1 MGNGL
6 RSLGGPDERLIW
18 ENDNLASGRNVTV
31 LASCFPG
38 SMPNNNAS
46 IIIPTYNERENIPEL
61 LERIHRSMGPL
72 GRPFEI
78 VIVDDDSPDE
88 TWKVASQQPDGD
100 QVRVIRRQDEKGLA
114 TAVLTGIQAAN
125 YDIVVVMDA
134 DLQHPPEKIP
144 ELVSRVQNGADIA
157 IGSRFAEHGALEG
170 FSHLRRLLSKGA
182 DLLARTLFR
191 EIRSIKDPESGF
203 FAFKKSV
210 IAHANLSPV
219 GYKILLEIL
228 IQGDYTTVSEVGY
241 TFDKRENG
249 VSKFGVKNAVDYLH
263 HTSSLFLRSGEFHRF
278 WKFVAVGAVGAI
290 LNLAVLYALTELGV
304 FYLVSGVIA
313 IEAGLLSNFFLNRS
327 WTFRDRG
334 TSGFRYALT
343 ALYRDHAVRVVGV
356 VLNLLILWLLTSAF
370 GLYYLTSQLIGI
382 CVAMVW
388 NYGGNQWWTW
398 EPTR

>member
-1 MGNGL
+1 
-6 RSLGGPDERLIW
+6 
-18 ENDNLASGRNVTV
+18 
-31 LASCFPG
+31 
-38 SMPNNNAS
+38 MPNNNAS
-46 IIIPTYNERENIPEL
+46 IVIPTYNERENIPEL

-72 GRPFEI
+72 GYPFEI
-78 VIVDDDSPDE
+78 VIVDDNSPDE

-100 QVRVIRRQDEKGLA
+100 RVRIIRRQDERGLA
-114 TAVLTGIQAAN
+114 TAVLTGIQAAK
-125 YDIVVVMDA
+125 YDIIVVMDA

-144 ELVSRVQNGADIA
+144 ELVSRVHNGADIA

-170 FSHLRRLLSKGA
+170 FSPSRQLLSKGA

-210 IAHANLSPV
+210 TAHANLSPV

-228 IQGDYTTVSEVGY
+228 VQGDYTTVSEVGY

-249 VSKFGVKNAVDYLH
+249 VSKFGVKNAVHYLR
-263 HTSSLFLRSGEFHRF
+263 HTWSLFLRSGEFHRF
-278 WKFVAVGAVGAI
+278 WKFVAVGGVGAI

-304 FYLVSGVIA
+304 FYLLAGVIG

-334 TSGFRYALT
+334 TSGLRYTLT

-356 VLNLLILWLLTSAF
+356 VINLLILYLLTSVF
-370 GLYYLTSQLIGI
+370 GVYYLTSQLIGI
-382 CVAMVW
+382 GVAMVW

-398 EPTR
+398 EPTS